1 MTAEGSPASARRG
14 PASGPGDGIA
24 EHSGGGAERSGGGD
38 ERGGGTAE
46 RSGGSPNLV
55 PVAPGRAGGCA
66 AISVRRYDGR
76 NSPRAT
82 V

>member
-1 MTAEGSPASARRG
+1 MTAEDSPPSARRG

-24 EHSGGGAERSGGGD
+24 ERGGGGD

-66 AISVRRYDGR
+66 AISIRRYDGR

>member
-1 MTAEGSPASARRG
+1 MTAEDSPASGRRG

-24 EHSGGGAERSGGGD
+24 ERGD
-38 ERGGGTAE
+38 GIAERGGGGGE
-46 RSGGSPNLV
+46 RGGGSRYLV
-55 PVAPGRAGGCA
+55 PVAFGRAGGCA
-66 AISVRRYDGR
+66 ATSIRRYDGR